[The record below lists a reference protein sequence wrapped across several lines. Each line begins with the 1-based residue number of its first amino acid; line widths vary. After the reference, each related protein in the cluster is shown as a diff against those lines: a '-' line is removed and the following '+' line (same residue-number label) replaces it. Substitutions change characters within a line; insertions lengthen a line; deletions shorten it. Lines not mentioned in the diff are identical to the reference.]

1 MLDYEKSVL
10 IIMIKNIESF
20 ETTCLKKEY
29 FLNNNYSKMFNYLN
43 EYYKKHQNI
52 NYIEIAREN
61 SDFNIQLYLE
71 LEQTNLPIEDWQK
84 TLTSL
89 ENDIINSYKYDWAKK
104 LIALNLTFNEFKDKI
119 DELSKIDIN
128 SLKYYK
134 TSSEIDMDSNENV
147 TYIKSGITQLD
158 KFIKGFAI
166 GELSVWS
173 GGNGSGKSTL
183 LSQIAIESFRKGSNV
198 LMFSGELKDSRLMKW
213 MNLQICGKSN
223 LYYNEQYDF
232 YYPKDKQKTMEYSNN
247 KLFVYDNELGN
258 DINQILFAIYEAVK
272 TKDVK
277 MVILDNLMS
286 MNLSSYGTDKYDIQT
301 KLITDLSDMAKRL
314 NIHIHFVCHPRKS
327 TSFLRKYDISGTAD
341 LTNIADNVFIVHRVN
356 NDFKKQTQEM
366 FKWKSD
372 HEIYNFDNIVEICK
386 NREQGIQDMFIG
398 QYFEVETKRF
408 LNFKD
413 ENKFYLGGD

>member
-61 SDFNIQLYLE
+61 SDFNTQLYLE

-84 TLTSL
+84 TLVSL
-89 ENDIINSYKYDWAKK
+89 ENDIVNSYKYDWAKK

-134 TSSEIDMDSNENV
+134 TSSEIDMDSNENI

-183 LSQIAIESFRKGSNV
+183 LSQIAIESFRKGNNV
-198 LMFSGELKDSRLMKW
+198 LIFSGELKDSRLMKW

-413 ENKFYLGGD
+413 ENKFYLGSD

>member
-1 MLDYEKSVL
+1 MLDFERSVL
-10 IIMIKNIESF
+10 TIMIKNIESF

-52 NYIEIAREN
+52 NYIEISREN
-61 SDFNIQLYLE
+61 SDFNTQLYLE

-84 TLTSL
+84 TLASL
-89 ENDIINSYKYDWAKK
+89 ENDIVNSYKYDWAKK

-128 SLKYYK
+128 NLKYYK

-183 LSQIAIESFRKGSNV
+183 LSQIAIESFRKGNNV
-198 LMFSGELKDSRLMKW
+198 LIFSGELKDSRLMKW

-258 DINQILFAIYEAVK
+258 DISQILFAIYEAVK
-272 TKDVK
+272 TKGVK

-408 LNFKD
+408 LNYKD
-413 ENKFYLGGD
+413 ESKFYL